1 MPFDAMFLTAV
12 TAELRP
18 VLVGSRIDK
27 VQQPARDLV
36 VLQFHGP
43 NGSGRL
49 LLSASP
55 NSPRLHLTTV
65 PLENP
70 AQPPMF
76 CMLLRKHLTGARI
89 ADLHQPTLERL
100 VDLTLDCTD
109 EMGEPVRKHLILE
122 LMGRNAN
129 LILLGG
135 DGRILDCLRRVD
147 FEMSE
152 KRQVL
157 PGLFYQTPPAL
168 EKKNPLTATGE
179 EIAGDLLAVAG
190 QKRFDKWLLDTYGG
204 LSPLLC
210 RELSYDLFG
219 DVEADVGEMFPE
231 TRTAAAQALYTRFQ
245 ALTSQPTPVM
255 LCKQGKP
262 TDFSFRPISQY
273 GDYMVQETYPS
284 FSRLLDDFY
293 ASRDQAQRMHQ
304 RTQTLRKTVV
314 NLRDRTARKLEV
326 QRKELTATFDRERL
340 RQLGDIVT
348 ANLHAMTRGQTSLRA
363 VDFYDPDMGEV
374 DIPLSPQLSPQQNAA
389 KFYKDYNRA
398 KHAEKVLTEQIAK
411 GETELEYLC
420 SILDE
425 LERAETEKD
434 VAEIRAEL
442 VSGGYVR
449 DTDRKKRM
457 KTPPSKPMEFF
468 SSEGF
473 PIRVGRNNRQNDE
486 LTLKQS
492 AKGDLWLHV
501 QKLHGSHVV
510 IQCGGQ
516 KPGDR
521 TVTEAAQLAAWYSQA
536 RESQNVPVDVTPVK
550 QIKKPAGGK
559 PGMVIYHVYNTVY
572 VTPSRE
578 TAERLRKDGEK

>member
-1 MPFDAMFLTAV
+1 MPFDATFLSAV

-18 VLVGSRIDK
+18 VLVGGRIDK

-36 VLQFHGP
+36 VLQFHGLG
-43 NGSGRL
+43 GSGRL

-55 NSPRLHLTTV
+55 NSPRIHLTTA

-76 CMLLRKHLTGARI
+76 CMLLRKHLTGGKI
-89 ADLHQPTLERL
+89 VDLRQPALERL

-135 DGRILDCLRRVD
+135 DGRVVDCLRRVD

-157 PGLFYQTPPAL
+157 PGLFYQAPPAL
-168 EKKNPLTATGE
+168 DKKNPLTATAE
-179 EIAGDLLAVAG
+179 EISDALTAVEG

-204 LSPLLC
+204 LSPLIC
-210 RELSYDLFG
+210 RELSHDLFG
-219 DVEADVGEMFPE
+219 DVETDLGPMSPE
-231 TRTAAAQALYTRFQ
+231 TRTAAAQALYVRFQ
-245 ALTSQPTPVM
+245 ALTDHPAPV
-255 LCKQGKP
+255 LLRKEGKP
-262 TDFSFRPISQY
+262 TDFSFRPIRQY
-273 GDYMVQETYPS
+273 GTYWEQETCGS
-284 FSRLLDDFY
+284 FSQLLDGFY
-293 ASRDQAQRMHQ
+293 ASRDHAERMRQKTQALH
-304 RTQTLRKTVV
+304 KTIA
-314 NLRDRTARKLEV
+314 NLRDRTARKLEI

-348 ANLHAMTRGQTSLRA
+348 ANLHAMTRGQTRLTA
-363 VDFYDPDMGEV
+363 VDFYDPDMKEI

-389 KFYKDYNRA
+389 RFYKDYNRA

-411 GETELEYLC
+411 GETELDYLY

-434 VAEIRAEL
+434 VTEIRAEL

-449 DTDRKKRM
+449 DTDKKKRM
-457 KTPPSKPMEFF
+457 KTPSSKPMEFV

-510 IQCGGQ
+510 VACNGA
-516 KPGDR
+516 KPGDQ
-521 TVTEAAQLAAWYSQA
+521 TVTEAAMLAAWYSQA
-536 RESQNVPVDVTPVK
+536 RDSQNVPVDVTTVK
-550 QIKKPAGGK
+550 QIKKPVGAK

-572 VTPSRE
+572 VTPS
-578 TAERLRKDGEK
+578 ADLPGRLKRGN